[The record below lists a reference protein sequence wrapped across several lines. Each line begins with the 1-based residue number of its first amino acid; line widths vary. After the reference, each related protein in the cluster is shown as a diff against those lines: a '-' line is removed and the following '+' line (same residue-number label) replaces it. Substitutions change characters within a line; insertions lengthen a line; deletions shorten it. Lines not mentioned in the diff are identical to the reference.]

1 MEYFEIGSSHFLPKM
16 NSVVTFVPSTDY
28 LSSDD
33 IVAKK
38 VTIQKKEYEMVPW
51 GESDDLPLRII
62 EKVYK
67 SPVLTSGHLF
77 NISLGYGEGIMPCYK
92 EYGDDGKLK
101 IIPVTDNEEIN
112 LFFEENDISLYL
124 LEQLSDL
131 NFFYNVYPEIILSLE
146 RKVVSLKSKEAAF
159 SRVTT
164 MDLKTGKIPFHLYS
178 AQWGVKTPDDTEVT
192 VTPMLDY
199 HNPTRDLRIRMGL
212 EPDEKGRTQAP
223 KDYRFIVPVSFPTPG
238 KFYYQKPYWYS
249 IIESGWY
256 DYAARIPAFKNAL
269 LDNQMFI
276 KYQIELADTY
286 FLDIFNAEGI
296 TDDEK
301 KKARIR
307 KEYDNINAFLS
318 GAENSGKSVI
328 SFTKYTVD
336 GKEQRKMKVIPIE
349 QKTVGGEYLDD
360 SEEASNIGSYALG
373 VHPSLIGSSPGK
385 AKTINGT
392 EARELFIIKQ
402 ALMKPI
408 RDRILKP
415 LYLIKNI
422 NGWDPNI
429 QFVIPHMEL
438 TTLDSGSGSKEVIS

>member
-1 MEYFEIGSSHFLPKM
+1 MEYFEVGGSHYLPKM
-16 NSVVTFVPSTDY
+16 GAVVTFVQTTDF
-28 LSSDD
+28 LSSEE

-38 VTIQKKEYEMVPW
+38 ITLQKKDYEVVPW
-51 GESDDLPLRII
+51 GESDDLPLQII
-62 EKVYK
+62 NAVYK

-77 NISLGYGEGIMPCYK
+77 NISLGYGMGILPCYK
-92 EYGDDGKLK
+92 EYDANGKLK
-101 IIPVTDNEEIN
+101 IIPVMDNEEIN
-112 LFFEENDISLYL
+112 LFFEENDINLFL

-146 RKVVSLKSKEAAF
+146 NKVVSLKSKEAAF
-159 SRVTT
+159 SRVTS
-164 MDLKTGKIPFHLYS
+164 MDTKTGKIGFHLYS
-178 AQWGVKTPDDTEVT
+178 AQWGLKNPDDTEVSI
-192 VTPMLDY
+192 TPMLDY
-199 HNPTRDLRIRMGL
+199 HNPTRDLKIRMGL
-212 EPDEKGRTQAP
+212 MPDEKGKTMQP

-256 DYAARIPAFKNAL
+256 DYAQRIPAFKNAL
-269 LDNQMFI
+269 MDNQMSI
-276 KYQIELADTY
+276 KYQIELADSY
-286 FLDIFNAEGI
+286 FTDIFNSEGI
-296 TDDEK
+296 TSDDDK
-301 KKARIR
+301 KKRIR
-307 KEYDNINAFLS
+307 KEYDAINAFLS
-318 GAENSGKSVI
+318 GDENAGKSVI
-328 SFTKYTVD
+328 SFTRYAPD
-336 GKEQRKMKVIPIE
+336 GKELRKMKIIPIDT
-349 QKTVGGEYLDD
+349 KSPGGEYLED

-402 ALMKPI
+402 AMMAPI

-422 NGWDPNI
+422 NGWDPKI

-438 TTLDSGSGSKEVIS
+438 TTLDTGSGSKEVIS